1 MHDRDKETEQLNNDE
16 LAECKSLSRD
26 AEAGSF
32 TLEDILAEYGTRRS
46 TQRSAV
52 PVPSPAP
59 TTKDTGKVVAFP
71 GRPFPSPAEELE
83 EPPLEADEPDGED
96 AAAPEDGEDNQEAG
110 RVVDFPEE
118 ESVLS
123 AFLKDITQ
131 KADRYADQMFQESER
146 MDSEEVR
153 RLEEL
158 IPGTDQEE
166 TPEPP
171 SRVRMPRKPE
181 PPPPDLP
188 PQELAR
194 SYGKGLKEM
203 RLRTVLVFLLA
214 AAALFQLAVP
224 AAGFYWLPPLD
235 GYQLQVWI
243 SAGLLGLG
251 TLLSL
256 DVLWTGLRRALRG
269 RVGMDTLAA
278 LSVLFTL
285 ADALTLSLAQDR
297 EGQLPYTAAALAG
310 LFFLF
315 HGSYHKRCGLRLS
328 CRTAASA
335 AEPYVLTLDEGKWNG
350 RDTYCKWS
358 GVPNGFGQSGPDG

>member
-214 AAALFQLAVP
+214 AAALF
-224 AAGFYWLPPLD
+224 
-235 GYQLQVWI
+235 
-243 SAGLLGLG
+243 
-251 TLLSL
+251 
-256 DVLWTGLRRALRG
+256 
-269 RVGMDTLAA
+269 
-278 LSVLFTL
+278 
-285 ADALTLSLAQDR
+285 
-297 EGQLPYTAAALAG
+297 
-310 LFFLF
+310 
-315 HGSYHKRCGLRLS
+315 
-328 CRTAASA
+328 
-335 AEPYVLTLDEGKWNG
+335 
-350 RDTYCKWS
+350 
-358 GVPNGFGQSGPDG
+358 